1 MDTNVKTSNL
11 KLKSRV
17 QVIEQKTINNR
28 YELEVALEDKVYP
41 ETYYNHQP
49 NNVVVDETPA
59 KIKAQELQIVGWMLP
74 KSQQLMKFNLRTNVE
89 PQLVKMNAQLETNK
103 VLEAE
108 QLLKKFKDVF
118 AWTQK
123 DMKGMP
129 PELTHHKIEFNIAIP
144 SAHQARYILNPNYV
158 KTIKQ
163 DINKLLAFKFIQ
175 FVKEAKWLSH
185 IMVIIKKNGKLKICI
200 NFKN

>member
-1 MDTNVKTSNL
+1 
-11 KLKSRV
+11 
-17 QVIEQKTINNR
+17 
-28 YELEVALEDKVYP
+28 
-41 ETYYNHQP
+41 
-49 NNVVVDETPA
+49 
-59 KIKAQELQIVGWMLP
+59 MLP

-108 QLLKKFKDVF
+108 QLLKKLKDVF
-118 AWTQK
+118 AWTYK

-144 SAHQARYILNPNYV
+144 LAHQARYILNPNYV

-163 DINKLLAFKFIQ
+163 DINKLLTFRFIQ